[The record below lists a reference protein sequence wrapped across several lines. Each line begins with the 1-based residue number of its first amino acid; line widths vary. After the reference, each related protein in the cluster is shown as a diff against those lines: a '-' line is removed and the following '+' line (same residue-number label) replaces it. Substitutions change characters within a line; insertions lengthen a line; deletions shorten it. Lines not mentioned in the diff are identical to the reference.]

1 MKKLVV
7 SLFLFS
13 IAIVGFS
20 QVKLDYTAKPKAEA
34 KGFSAKGL
42 SAASAQFLYQL
53 KQVEATAD
61 RSAKAS
67 AYAKLQREYDLVQ
80 GKVSAI
86 IELASGMRSQDLD
99 AYGVTVVSA
108 SGNMVTARIPVD
120 RFAELASS
128 GICATIDIG
137 EKQHLMMDNVRT
149 NLGIDQIHAGMNLP
163 QGFDGSGVV
172 VGVIDIGFEYCHPSF
187 YDATGNVLRV
197 KKVWNQ
203 KDSTGTAPSGYS
215 YGSEYT
221 TESQMLAAATDD
233 TAQLHG
239 THVAGIAAGCGA
251 PSGDGTAYKGIAPGA
266 DLVLV
271 PVILESA
278 NIIDAIQYVHSYAQ
292 SVGKPCVINM
302 SFGDILG
309 SHDGTGADDRFVTS
323 FVSQHPDSLV
333 LVASAGNSGSDQVH
347 LMKQFSPL
355 DSLLVTRVI
364 YDLLQHDKGV
374 MDFWGERNFSVALT
388 LLNASTNTQV
398 DFTGFFT
405 TGADSSIVTELLTN
419 DNDTLTCQFSLSGID
434 SLNQRYHAKIRI
446 GRIPSGHQLI
456 LTVRCDTV
464 ATLHS
469 WCNKVSYKATSL
481 VNGSVNGDSHYS
493 IDGFGA
499 NTDEVVSVGAY
510 ATRLGYTTYNGIFV
524 ASADEQEMGEIAYFS
539 SLGPTSD
546 GRTKPDI
553 AAPGVNVVSSINRFC
568 EPGLG
573 IYVYDTVNWHGQ
585 LERYSAVSGTS
596 MSSPAVTGVVALWM
610 QHNPALGTDSVRA
623 ILHGTAHNDRFTGSR
638 LDNPDNVWGYGKV
651 NAYGGLPANT
661 AMRLLNAFAAE
672 DGTGCVE
679 GGGVVTDGLHTL
691 TAMPGNNYVFVSWD
705 DGNTDNPRTVN
716 VIGDTTIIAIFSP
729 LDYDD
734 CDTITDF
741 PWTAKFDQDLTCWKL
756 IDADGDGN
764 NWAKMPTAVSSMLVG
779 PTAMNLDNWLVSPAV
794 AVNQRLKAVVSTH
807 CINAVGSQDC
817 SLLLST
823 SGSETG
829 DFSTVLG
836 TYTFAAATKSII
848 FTVPLDAF
856 QGQTV
861 RIAIRHHNVTN
872 ILATLMLDD
881 FTIEVEQDSVSV
893 PQYAEMACYRVSTSG
908 LQLNITGAE
917 GCALEIYDLTGRLVV
932 RSRSADGNYRLP
944 SSGMYILRVNGFKP
958 RKVMVMQ

>member
-1 MKKLVV
+1 MKKIVL
-7 SLFLFS
+7 SLFLFCT
-13 IAIVGFS
+13 AIVGFS

-67 AYAKLQREYDLVQ
+67 ASDKLQREYDLVQ

-86 IELASGMRSQDLD
+86 IELAPGKRSQDLA
-99 AYGVTVVSA
+99 AYGVTVGSI
-108 SGNMVTARIPVD
+108 SGNMATVMIPVE

-128 GICATIDIG
+128 GICATLDVG

-163 QGFDGSGVV
+163 QGYDGSGVV
-172 VGVIDIGFEYCHPSF
+172 VGVIDIGFEYFHPSF
-187 YDATGNVLRV
+187 YDTTGTTLRV
-197 KKVWNQ
+197 KRVWNQ
-203 KDSTGTAPSGYS
+203 KDSTGTAPGGYG

-302 SFGDILG
+302 SFGDIIG
-309 SHDGTGADDRFVTS
+309 PHDGTGIDDRFVSS
-323 FVSQHPDSLV
+323 FVAQHPDSLV
-333 LVASAGNSGSDQVH
+333 LVTSAGNAGNNKVH
-347 LMKQFSPL
+347 LVKQFSQE
-355 DSLLVTRVI
+355 DSLLVTNVVN
-364 YDLLQHDKGV
+364 DLLQHDKGE
-374 MDFWGERNFSVALT
+374 MDFWGDRNFSVALT
-388 LLNASTNTQV
+388 LVNTSTQAQV

-405 TGADSSIVTELLTN
+405 TGADSSFVTNLLAN
-419 DNDTLTCQFSLSGID
+419 DNDTLTCQFTLSGMD
-434 SLNQRYHAKIRI
+434 SLNQRYNAKVKI
-446 GRIPSGHQLI
+446 GRVPNGHKLI

-464 ATLHS
+464 ATIHS
-469 WCNKVSYKATSL
+469 WCSKVTYNETSL
-481 VNGSVNGDSHYS
+481 VDGTVNGDSQYT

-499 NTDEVVSVGAY
+499 NTDDVVSVGAY
-510 ATRLGYTTYNGIFV
+510 ATRLSFTTYNGIFV

-539 SLGPTSD
+539 SLGPTFD

-679 GGGVVTDGLHTL
+679 GGGVVADGLHTL
-691 TAMPGNNYVFVSWD
+691 TAMPGNNCVFVSWQ

-716 VIGDTTIIAIFSP
+716 VICDTTIVAVFSH

-741 PWTAKFDQDLTCWKL
+741 PWTAGFDENLTCWKL
-756 IDADGDGN
+756 IDADGDGK
-764 NWAKMPTAVSSMLVG
+764 NWAKMPTAVTSILVG

-794 AVNQRLKAVVSTH
+794 AVNQRLKAVVSTY

-823 SGSETG
+823 SGSEKE
-829 DFSTVLG
+829 DFSTVLD
-836 TYTFAAATKSII
+836 TYTFTTSENKVFS
-848 FTVPLDAF
+848 VSLDAF

-861 RIAIRHHNVTN
+861 RIAIRHHNITN
-872 ILATLMLDD
+872 ILATLSLED

-893 PQYAEMACYRVSTSG
+893 PQYAEMAGYRVATSG
-908 LQLNITGAE
+908 LQINISGAE
-917 GCALEIYDLTGRLVV
+917 GRALEIYDLTGRLVV
-932 RSRSADGNYRLP
+932 NKPDADGYHRMP
-944 SSGMYILRVNGFKP
+944 SSGVYILRVDGFKP

>member
-1 MKKLVV
+1 MKKTVV
-7 SLFLFS
+7 LFFLLS
-13 IAIVGFS
+13 IVLTGFS
-20 QVKLDYTAKPKAEA
+20 QVKLDYSAKPKSEA
-34 KGFSAKGL
+34 KGFSTKGL

-67 AYAKLQREYDLVQ
+67 AYDKLQREYDLVQ

-86 IELASGMRSQDLD
+86 IELAPGKRSQDLA
-99 AYGVTVVSA
+99 AYGVTVGSI
-108 SGNMVTARIPVD
+108 SGNMATVMIPVE

-128 GICATIDIG
+128 GICATLDVG

-163 QGFDGSGVV
+163 QGYDGSGVV

-187 YDATGNVLRV
+187 YDTTGTTLRV
-197 KKVWNQ
+197 KRVWNQ
-203 KDSTGTAPSGYS
+203 KDSTGTAPGGYG

-266 DLVLV
+266 DIVLV
-271 PVILESA
+271 PVILEAS
-278 NIIDAIQYVHSYAQ
+278 NIIDAINYIHSYAQ

-302 SFGDILG
+302 SLGDIIG
-309 SHDGTGADDRFVTS
+309 PHDGTGIDDRFVSTLAA
-323 FVSQHPDSLV
+323 QYPDSLV
-333 LVASAGNSGSDQVH
+333 LVSSAGNNGKDKVH
-347 LMKQFSPL
+347 LMKLFSQE
-355 DSLLVTRVI
+355 DTLLVTNVV
-364 YDLLQHDKGV
+364 YDMLQIEDGI
-374 MDFWGERNFSVALT
+374 MDFWGDRNFSVALA
-388 LLNASTNTQV
+388 LVDAQTNEQV

-405 TGADSSIVTELLTN
+405 TGADSSFVMNLLTN
-419 DNDTLTCQFSLSGID
+419 DNDTLPCQFKLSGQD
-434 SLNQRYHAKIRI
+434 SLNHRYHANIKI
-446 GRIPSGHQLI
+446 GRIPSGHRLI

-464 ATLHS
+464 ATVHS
-469 WCNKVSYKATSL
+469 WCEKVTYQETSL
-481 VNGSVNGDSHYS
+481 VAGTVDGDSHYT
-493 IDGFGA
+493 INGFGA
-499 NTDEVVSVGAY
+499 NTDDVVSVGAY
-510 ATRLGYTTYNGIFV
+510 ATRLGFTTYNDIFV
-524 ASADEQEMGEIAYFS
+524 AGVAGQEMGDISFFS
-539 SLGPTSD
+539 SMGPTAD
-546 GRTKPDI
+546 GRVKPDI
-553 AAPGVNVVSSINRFC
+553 TAPGTNVVSSINRFD
-568 EPGLG
+568 GQSSG
-573 IYVYDTVNWHGQ
+573 VYTYDTIDWHGQ
-585 LERYSAVSGTS
+585 TEKYGAISGTS
-596 MSSPAVTGVVALWM
+596 MSSPMVTGVVALWM
-610 QHNPALGTDSVRA
+610 QHNPALGIDSART
-623 ILHGTAHNDRFTGSR
+623 ILHGTAHNDRFTGSC
-638 LDNPDNVWGYGKV
+638 LADPNNVWGHGKV
-651 NAYGGLPANT
+651 NAYGGLPAST

-679 GGGVVTDGLHTL
+679 GGGVVADGLRTL
-691 TAMPGNNYVFVSWD
+691 TAIPDDNYVFAAWE

-716 VIGDTTIIAIFSP
+716 VTCDTTFVALFSQ

-741 PWTAKFDQDLTCWKL
+741 PWTAEFDENLTCWKP

-764 NWAKMPTAVSSMLVG
+764 NWAKMPSAVSSILVG
-779 PTAMNLDNWLVSPAV
+779 PGALSLDNWLVSPAI

-823 SGSETG
+823 SGSEKE
-829 DFSTVLG
+829 DFSTVLD
-836 TYTFAAATKSII
+836 TYTFTTSENKVFS
-848 FTVPLDAF
+848 VSLDAF

-872 ILATLMLDD
+872 ILATLSLED

-893 PQYAEMACYRVSTSG
+893 PQYAEMAGYRVATSG
-908 LQLNITGAE
+908 LQINISGAE
-917 GCALEIYDLTGRLVV
+917 GRALEIYDLTGRLVV
-932 RSRSADGNYRLP
+932 NKPDADGYHRMP
-944 SSGMYILRVNGFKP
+944 SSGVYILRVDGFKP